1 MRVSHQ
7 HPLRSIISFFFFF
20 SFSFDFNR
28 KLYLKIKMKLVAID
42 NLKHLK
48 QFGVSNDVTVK
59 YSVCLTKN
67 KRISFLRA
75 SVMGYKTCVRN

>member
-1 MRVSHQ
+1 
-7 HPLRSIISFFFFF
+7 
-20 SFSFDFNR
+20 
-28 KLYLKIKMKLVAID
+28 MKLVAID

-67 KRISFLRA
+67 KRIA
-75 SVMGYKTCVRN
+75 SVMGCKTCVRN

>member
-1 MRVSHQ
+1 
-7 HPLRSIISFFFFF
+7 
-20 SFSFDFNR
+20 
-28 KLYLKIKMKLVAID
+28 MKLVAID
-42 NLKHLK
+42 NPKHLK